1 MEKMKRISKHISYD
15 EATRTRVKIDN
26 TPNAEQ
32 LKNMIRLAEK
42 VFEPL
47 RKWAGEP
54 IRVNSFFRSVGVNAG
69 VGGSKTS
76 QHVALNGSAID
87 IDAMGEKTN
96 AELFHYILENLE
108 FDQLIWEYGNELNPD
123 WVHVSLKKSGNRKQ
137 ALKVIRI
144 DGRNKYLPF

>member
-1 MEKMKRISKHISYD
+1 MKKISKHISYA
-15 EATRTRVKIDN
+15 EATRTSVKIDN
-26 TPNAEQ
+26 TPNEQQ

-69 VGGSKTS
+69 VGGSRTS

-96 AELFHYILENLE
+96 SELFYYILENLE

-123 WVHVSLKKSGNRKQ
+123 WVHVSLKKSGNRNQ

-144 DGRNKYLPF
+144 DGRSKYLPF